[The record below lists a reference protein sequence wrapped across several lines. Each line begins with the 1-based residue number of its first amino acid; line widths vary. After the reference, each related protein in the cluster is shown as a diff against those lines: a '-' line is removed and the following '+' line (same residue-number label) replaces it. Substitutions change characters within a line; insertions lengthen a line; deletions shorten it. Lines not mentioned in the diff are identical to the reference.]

1 MSHSKKFIPSG
12 KLWDTRAKL
21 ENEQNEP
28 ETYEY
33 QKAKLSQTTTVMYR
47 TPRGQNEEAHI
58 GQSQNHLNI
67 NNPDFKKRIN
77 QLLYV
82 KFI

>member
-1 MSHSKKFIPSG
+1 MSHLKKFIPSG

-33 QKAKLSQTTTVMYR
+33 QKAKLSQTTSYV
-47 TPRGQNEEAHI
+47 QNTQ
-58 GQSQNHLNI
+58 G
-67 NNPDFKKRIN
+67 PK
-77 QLLYV
+77 
-82 KFI
+82 